1 MSLYGFKRKH
11 GLSFSG
17 LGSSSKGSSFLR
29 FIASHKMEILMFLP
43 FFIMDLSI
51 RIMGYKIDFYPAY
64 YIQPNLFTIIWTGL
78 FIALAKYLK
87 GVIGKIFYFL
97 MFIISFVLFLT
108 NAVYYSLTNFYFN
121 FSLLELA
128 SEGSSYIADT
138 IKNTPVYVYI
148 LAIFIFVLAIV
159 AVKNMKKGECFQWK
173 KLLAAQILQRT
184 LFKYIAIKNNFFLF
198 AGSVLAAFPVVPTA
212 DFSAESGAKIS
223 HLFETTKSFRKIF
236 SEIFRTFFLIVS
248 NRISY
253 SKRVQR

>member
-1 MSLYGFKRKH
+1 MGRLHTRYAPVRRSPPGIATCDAPRLACVRPAASVHPEPGSNSPLYKMFCSKSLA
-11 GLSFSG
+11 LI
-17 LGSSSKGSSFLR
+17 SK
-29 FIASHKMEILMFLP
+29 
-43 FFIMDLSI
+43 
-51 RIMGYKIDFYPAY
+51 
-64 YIQPNLFTIIWTGL
+64 
-78 FIALAKYLK
+78 
-87 GVIGKIFYFL
+87 
-97 MFIISFVLFLT
+97 VLFEIT
-108 NAVYYSLTNFYFN
+108 
-121 FSLLELA
+121 LLRE
-128 SEGSSYIADT
+128 
-138 IKNTPVYVYI
+138 
-148 LAIFIFVLAIV
+148 
-159 AVKNMKKGECFQWK
+159 WK